1 MDLIGQLAAIGA
13 VLSLLAVT
21 LWWLRR
27 RGFASV
33 RPRRGERRL
42 LETVDRLPLGPQH
55 SLHLIRLGE
64 QALVVACSPA
74 GCSVVATRPWTDVA
88 SEGGA

>member
-27 RGFASV
+27 RGFAAV

-42 LETVDRLPLGPQH
+42 LETLDRLPLGPQH

-74 GCSVVATRPWTDVA
+74 GCSVVATRNWAEVA
-88 SEGGA
+88 NEGRR

>member
-1 MDLIGQLAAIGA
+1 MDVIGQLAAIGA

-27 RGFASV
+27 RGFALA
-33 RPRRGERRL
+33 RPRRGERRM

-74 GCSVVATRPWTDVA
+74 GCSVVATRPWSEVA
-88 SEGGA
+88 NEVRA

>member
-1 MDLIGQLAAIGA
+1 MDLIGQMAAIGA

-21 LWWLRR
+21 LWWFRR

-33 RPRRGERRL
+33 RRRRSERRL
-42 LETVDRLPLGPQH
+42 LETLDRLPLGPQH
-55 SLHLIRLGE
+55 SLHLVRLGE

-74 GCSVVATRPWTDVA
+74 GCSVVATQPWAEVA
-88 SEGGA
+88 HEGRS